1 MKRILVPPVPGV
13 FSALGMLFPDV
24 EHHYVRTFKR
34 RLDALES
41 RPSMQRSAT
50 LEAEGAAVLRE
61 EGFGAASHRF
71 ERLVDLR
78 YVGANSELTV
88 PLSVRRRARF
98 CATPST
104 RRTSSNTATAPPRRR
119 SRR

>member
-1 MKRILVPPVPGV
+1 M
-13 FSALGMLFPDV
+13 S
-24 EHHYVRTFKR
+24 R
-34 RLDALES
+34 RS
-41 RPSMQRSAT
+41 RQRSAT

-88 PLSVRRRARF
+88 GYCEGPRRF
-98 CATPST
+98 CATPSR